1 MGRSTKKMESLV
13 ELSGRAVA
21 RSVAKMKEEEL
32 SAYLALMPKDLWGTI
47 LWQLS
52 KCNLLDRGR
61 FVKHLLPQ
69 CAPYIDAL
77 QFTASNAR
85 EWLYDTDV
93 NLVVRQCPNLTQLD
107 LSRCRHLM
115 TPRIH
120 HPQLKRLA
128 LLEAGRK
135 EFNPSIDCPQL
146 RAFAL
151 QLQNIRVFK
160 KQMALLATRS
170 PLLEELHLVGPIDLK
185 VLTIAFPN
193 LQTLHLIGC
202 ISLRMSSIL
211 HVVASHPRLTRVILD
226 EFLRPELPE
235 ALLHQGEDDT
245 TQAREGEDEE
255 DVEEEQRGAPS
266 EEEKQVREI
275 LHRGVIFGFAT
286 L

>member
-1 MGRSTKKMESLV
+1 ME
-13 ELSGRAVA
+13 EDR
-21 RSVAKMKEEEL
+21 L
-32 SAYLALMPKDLWGTI
+32 SAYLARMPKDLWGAI

-61 FVKHLLPQ
+61 FVKHLLPR
-69 CAPYIDAL
+69 CAAYVDAL
-77 QFTASNAR
+77 QFAASNAR

-93 NLVVRQCPNLTQLD
+93 NLVVRLCPGLAELD

-120 HPQLKRLA
+120 HPQLRRLT

-146 RAFAL
+146 RALAL

-160 KQMALLATRS
+160 KQMALLEARS

-185 VLTIAFPN
+185 VLSIAFPN
-193 LQTLHLIGC
+193 LHTLRLIGC
-202 ISLRMSSIL
+202 VSLRMSSIL
-211 HVVASHPRLTRVILD
+211 QIIASHPLLVRVILD

-235 ALLHQGEDDT
+235 ALDPPPGDEERQEDDDDTSPRDVGED
-245 TQAREGEDEE
+245 QEDEE
-255 DVEEEQRGAPS
+255 AATFSSAPEEDAQI
-266 EEEKQVREI
+266 REI
-275 LHRGVIFGFAT
+275 LRRGVVFEFAT
-286 L
+286 